1 MKGDISLG
9 KKFVNLN
16 SSSIGTSIR
25 VLPKHEVSCLYFA
38 LIQEI
43 PQQVRQQL
51 RPKPKSSGLG
61 VGANIDFHDKNLFFQ
76 CSNISKQGV
85 YLQVDYRGIV

>member
-1 MKGDISLG
+1 M
-9 KKFVNLN
+9 NLI
-16 SSSIGTSIR
+16 SSSIWISIKNFSEARGFLLVLRSGSGDSTTS
-25 VLPKHEVSCLYFA
+25 A
-38 LIQEI
+38 
-43 PQQVRQQL
+43 QQL

-61 VGANIDFHDKNLFFQ
+61 VEANLDFHDKNLFFQ

>member
-1 MKGDISLG
+1 MKRDVSLG
-9 KKFVNLN
+9 KKFVNLI
-16 SSSIGTSIR
+16 SSSIWISI
-25 VLPKHEVSCLYFA
+25 KNSSEAHEVSCLYFA

-61 VGANIDFHDKNLFFQ
+61 MEANLDFHDKNSSF
-76 CSNISKQGV
+76 NAPISANKV
-85 YLQVDYRGIV
+85 PIFKLTIK